1 MRFRVF
7 LVLISRKEDVLA
19 IKTNFGMK
27 LTSITTTIE
36 AKLTKTVCLL
46 DKFLGRANF
55 FNCYDEEERLM
66 PSILKKDIRSY
77 SCIVSGNKSA
87 ADAGRRP
94 ADSKPAKLLHQQTF
108 NLTCHFQT
116 NVLILTNRIKNQS
129 LTKWNY
135 VLYNRYTAVCHSVYV
150 FLVWMV
156 LVLCDA
162 CCTTQHQLVLRS
174 HWRKPL
180 NQKPAR
186 PGPLIFEV
194 AGRLASK
201 AFGCGQ
207 GCQEKEIHTFSN
219 QHYF

>member
-19 IKTNFGMK
+19 IKTNFRMK
-27 LTSITTTIE
+27 LTPITTFTE

-46 DKFLGRANF
+46 DKYLTRVNF
-55 FNCYDEEERLM
+55 FNLYDEEERLM

-77 SCIVSGNKSA
+77 SWIVSSNKSA

-94 ADSKPAKLLHQQTF
+94 ADSKPAKLLLQQTF

-129 LTKWNY
+129 LAKWNY
-135 VLYNRYTAVCHSVYV
+135 VLYNSYTAVCHSVYI
-150 FLVWMV
+150 FLVWMA
-156 LVLCDA
+156 LVLRDA
-162 CCTTQHQLVLRS
+162 CCKTRQQLVLLS
-174 HWRKPL
+174 HWHNPL
-180 NQKPAR
+180 GKKPAR

-194 AGRLASK
+194 AGRPALSVGK
-201 AFGCGQ
+201 AAGVSF
-207 GCQEKEIHTFSN
+207 IHLNT
-219 QHYF
+219 

>member
-1 MRFRVF
+1 MRFLIF

-19 IKTNFGMK
+19 IKTNFRMK
-27 LTSITTTIE
+27 LTPITTTIE

-55 FNCYDEEERLM
+55 FNRYDEKKRSSSPKLKEEC
-66 PSILKKDIRSY
+66 RSF

-129 LTKWNY
+129 LAKWNY
-135 VLYNRYTAVCHSVYV
+135 VLYNRHTAVCHSVYI

-156 LVLCDA
+156 LLLCDA
-162 CCTTQHQLVLRS
+162 CCTRQQQLVLRS
-174 HWRKPL
+174 LGSNPIGHKPT
-180 NQKPAR
+180 R
-186 PGPLIFEV
+186 PGPLIFEAV
-194 AGRLASK
+194 GRLVLNVGKAAGRSLHISQNA
-201 AFGCGQ
+201 
-207 GCQEKEIHTFSN
+207 
-219 QHYF
+219 